1 MLKRFL
7 PGALAC
13 LEGLPNFVGAGLRPT
28 VEHAP
33 TLRTLCCLVTCSRVA
48 RIGYILFLP
57 IAMGSGISTPD
68 RMMVIMELE
77 ILHVIS
83 KNSRKFEEKHRRA
96 FPLLLWKASVS
107 SILRMVRSRK
117 LYRGCPSVGKVTLT
131 YTFPS
136 NIRGR
141 EIYRSIYRF
150 VTRRSSSIASNL
162 PSDVANLP
170 EWLLGPSTAAKA

>member
-1 MLKRFL
+1 M
-7 PGALAC
+7 
-13 LEGLPNFVGAGLRPT
+13 
-28 VEHAP
+28 EHAP

-57 IAMGSGISTPD
+57 ISVGSGISTPD
-68 RMMVIMELE
+68 QMMEIMELE

-83 KNSRKFEEKHRRA
+83 KSSRKFEEKHRRA
-96 FPLLLWKASVS
+96 FALLLWKASVS
-107 SILRMVRSRK
+107 SIL
-117 LYRGCPSVGKVTLT
+117 LT

-150 VTRRSSSIASNL
+150 VTRRSGSIASNL
-162 PSDVANLP
+162 PRDVANLP
-170 EWLLGPSTAAKA
+170 EWLLGALNSRQGVESLSAYCDIDQIRSSSMPILW